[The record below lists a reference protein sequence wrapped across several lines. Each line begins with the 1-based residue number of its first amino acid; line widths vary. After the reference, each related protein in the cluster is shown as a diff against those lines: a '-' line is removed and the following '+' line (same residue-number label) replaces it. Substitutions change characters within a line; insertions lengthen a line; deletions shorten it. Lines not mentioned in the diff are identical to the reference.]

1 MANYKCKM
9 CGAPLEVNEGQTV
22 AVCSFCGSKQTVANA
37 DDERKE
43 NLYNR
48 ANALRANCEFDKA
61 ILAYQ
66 SILSIF
72 PDEPEAH
79 WGLCLCKYGIEYIDD
94 QVTKTKKPT
103 IHRMSFESILKDSDY
118 ITALAQADVIAKE
131 DSLVIF
137 IDTAYIYSNAN
148 INSSIFSQFLINL
161 LEITQKKLSINNERV
176 DILTNKTIRNKLL
189 SYFKHSYMDT
199 NARIVYI
206 PSTFTALADYLAID
220 RSAMSRELKNLKDEG
235 LIEIKNKKIKLLY
248 FPEQ

>member
-1 MANYKCKM
+1 MNDLFKGIHPSKHGFLLKM
-9 CGAPLEVNEGQTV
+9 LEASSLHFSVNELV
-22 AVCSFCGSKQTVANA
+22 SSKIKMNNYIAIIKTGYLHIIKTDSYGNRSLVEAL
-37 DDERKE
+37 DEGDIFGTNIS
-43 NLYNR
+43 NLVN
-48 ANALRANCEFDKA
+48 
-61 ILAYQ
+61 
-66 SILSIF
+66 
-72 PDEPEAH
+72 
-79 WGLCLCKYGIEYIDD
+79 
-94 QVTKTKKPT
+94 
-103 IHRMSFESILKDSDY
+103 SDY
-118 ITALAQADVIAKE
+118 DVIAKE

-161 LEITQKKLSINNERV
+161 LEITQKKLSINNERI

-248 FPEQ
+248 FPE

>member
-1 MANYKCKM
+1 MNDLFKGIHPSKHGFLLKM
-9 CGAPLEVNEGQTV
+9 LEASSLHFSVNELV
-22 AVCSFCGSKQTVANA
+22 SSKIKMNNYIAIIKTGYLHIIKTDSYGNRSLVEAL
-37 DDERKE
+37 DEGDIFGTNIS
-43 NLYNR
+43 NLVN
-48 ANALRANCEFDKA
+48 
-61 ILAYQ
+61 
-66 SILSIF
+66 
-72 PDEPEAH
+72 
-79 WGLCLCKYGIEYIDD
+79 
-94 QVTKTKKPT
+94 
-103 IHRMSFESILKDSDY
+103 SDY
-118 ITALAQADVIAKE
+118 DVIAKE

-248 FPEQ
+248 FPE